1 MFWLPYKSEM
11 FFFFVGISCKEVT
24 VLFPLSPLFCLS
36 QWSCVFSPNVSP
48 RLFVRALIPCSDDI
62 MVSAQPISFRELKLT
77 VPVAQ
82 QHENNAA
89 NVKRGG
95 GERFHLEV

>member
-1 MFWLPYKSEM
+1 
-11 FFFFVGISCKEVT
+11 
-24 VLFPLSPLFCLS
+24 
-36 QWSCVFSPNVSP
+36 
-48 RLFVRALIPCSDDI
+48 

-95 GERFHLEV
+95 GGEISFGSLEHGKINVYL